1 MAPASLSPPTPCLS
15 PFFFPCP
22 TSFLADV
29 PVFRGFTLDV
39 PAGQTVALVGESGSG
54 KSTAIG
60 LVERFYDPSGGQV
73 LLDDCDL
80 RSLQLRWLRSQI
92 GLVSQEPTLFATS
105 IMGNLLY
112 GRPGE
117 RERGG

>member
-1 MAPASLSPPTPCLS
+1 M
-15 PFFFPCP
+15 
-22 TSFLADV
+22 

-117 RERGG
+117 SERGG

>member
-1 MAPASLSPPTPCLS
+1 M
-15 PFFFPCP
+15 
-22 TSFLADV
+22 

-117 RERGG
+117 MRERARVIADGARVGLGLFAGSIMK